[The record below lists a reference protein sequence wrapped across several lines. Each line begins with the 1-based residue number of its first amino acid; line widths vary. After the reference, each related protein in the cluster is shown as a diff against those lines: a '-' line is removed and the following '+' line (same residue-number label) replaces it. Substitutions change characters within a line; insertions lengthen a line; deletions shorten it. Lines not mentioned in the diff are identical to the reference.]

1 MLSIENSAVLV
12 FSNLVLRLSNGFD
25 IKIKYFSFFSPAEII
40 AVLQKTLSTNHH
52 LILKQKYDVVVEGE
66 DSKNN
71 VPLGKVMFNAYQ
83 IYSREF

>member
-1 MLSIENSAVLV
+1 MFIENSAVLV
-12 FSNLVLRLSNGFD
+12 FSNLVFDYPMDLTLKSNIFL
-25 IKIKYFSFFSPAEII
+25 FFSPAEII